1 MSLLDVLI
9 VSVRWQAKW
18 AVFILLHI
26 SVGIVL
32 MIQPRQEVGTRL
44 TEWPA
49 GGDLL
54 GRSPSREG
62 QGGMDFGDS
71 WQVCRHTQRHPHR
84 HPLCVLFLNGFFFV
98 SWNSWLTSRSAMF
111 SDCRAPGGLLPPETN
126 SLCLQPVPSSMLC
139 LIRCLLW
146 VLSAF
151 VLAA

>member
-32 MIQPRQEVGTRL
+32 MVGSRL

-62 QGGMDFGDS
+62 QGGMDFGGS
-71 WQVCRHTQRHPHR
+71 RQVCRKDIVNVTPYVF
-84 HPLCVLFLNGFFFV
+84 CV
-98 SWNSWLTSRSAMF
+98 
-111 SDCRAPGGLLPPETN
+111 
-126 SLCLQPVPSSMLC
+126 
-139 LIRCLLW
+139 
-146 VLSAF
+146 
-151 VLAA
+151 